1 MNEQQV
7 EKILKQMIEVEL
19 PKEDSFLILKET
31 LTRIGVEST
40 QSKTLTQSC
49 HILHKRGKY
58 YITHFK
64 LLFELDGKVSN
75 FDEQDR
81 ARMNTIATLLESWGL
96 LKIKNKAALKN
107 FAPIKKIKIIPSS
120 EKHEWNLVAKHR
132 IGTRAKK

>member
-1 MNEQQV
+1 MNEQLV
-7 EKILKQMIEVEL
+7 EKILSQMVEVDL
-19 PKEDSFLILKET
+19 PKQDSFLILKET
-31 LTRIGVEST
+31 LTRIGVAST
-40 QSKTLTQSC
+40 QTKTLSQSC

-81 ARMNTIATLLESWGL
+81 ARMNTIVTLLESWGL
-96 LKIKNKAALKN
+96 LKIKNKSAMKD
-107 FAPIKKIKIIPSS
+107 FVPIKKVKIIPSS

-132 IGTRAKK
+132 IGT